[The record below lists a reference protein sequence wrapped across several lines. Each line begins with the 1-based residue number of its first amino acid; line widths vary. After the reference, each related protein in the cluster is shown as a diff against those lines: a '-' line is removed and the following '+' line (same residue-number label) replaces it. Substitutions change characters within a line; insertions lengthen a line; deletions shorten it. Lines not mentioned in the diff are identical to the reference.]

1 MKRSS
6 NGIINSLDDS
16 ILERFCSYILPKIHY
31 KIKWLDLEPLCMERI
46 LLVADYPNL
55 HGLSLFNIER
65 DTILRLFGV
74 CTYVLTMCTNLLC
87 LKFHPYSD
95 IYVDFSER
103 LSFESIK
110 SASFFSSNLMELH
123 INVDDFTDCLYL
135 LDGRFQQLR
144 TFYVDIRLFTPP
156 SQAIINKKEL
166 IHLKCFSLTCGLEIM
181 FYEESMVPL
190 LHRMSNLEELFLNV
204 SIGRSTPIKSFI
216 DGNDLKIDIMS
227 HMPKLNKFVFS
238 IHSNLNVDDL
248 THLPSNE
255 DIQRTFK
262 GLEDYQII
270 SYIHYFPDDCI
281 GQCHMYSQ
289 PYTMNYLYRL
299 TNSFPGGLFKF
310 VHKVSLYDEHPFE
323 HEFFIRIAQSFPL
336 LRTLSIDNES
346 PQKHKQRQQLNK
358 DRRSLPVIK
367 YAHLTLLS
375 LNSAHNDYIEQFLI
389 HTKTCL
395 SNYISLDV
403 YYPSLQKVTNNF
415 TRDTTRINCAKIN
428 YIYNIDKWNVSKHFH
443 TYFPYVEKF

>member
-65 DTILRLFGV
+65 DTILRLFG
-74 CTYVLTMCTNLLC
+74 
-87 LKFHPYSD
+87 
-95 IYVDFSER
+95 
-103 LSFESIK
+103 
-110 SASFFSSNLMELH
+110 
-123 INVDDFTDCLYL
+123 
-135 LDGRFQQLR
+135 
-144 TFYVDIRLFTPP
+144 
-156 SQAIINKKEL
+156 
-166 IHLKCFSLTCGLEIM
+166 
-181 FYEESMVPL
+181 
-190 LHRMSNLEELFLNV
+190 
-204 SIGRSTPIKSFI
+204 
-216 DGNDLKIDIMS
+216 DIMS